1 MDRPKMG
8 FGIPIN
14 KMIHDDKEL
23 FQLFF
28 DTISDSE
35 IKKLDFLNMKELV
48 KCKNQYKKNYEHN
61 YISLWYLFNFI
72 NWNNKIKSI

>member
-8 FGIPIN
+8 FGIPLN

-28 DTISDSE
+28 DSISDSE
-35 IKKLDFLNMKELV
+35 IKKLEFLN
-48 KCKNQYKKNYEHN
+48 
-61 YISLWYLFNFI
+61 F
-72 NWNNKIKSI
+72 